1 MCGIRAPL
9 CAMCVRVVQ
18 ALKSTVGVTSKLHLK
33 KLIQVCLWQCVFI
46 SRGVCVSLCVVETV
60 MAVHSPCHALSHV
73 VLFVV
78 AFCFSF
84 VSQRIEGLKDHQEAL
99 EARIA
104 HRKAK
109 KEAKVQAAYVVMWCG
124 WLCMGSVCTD
134 AYGTAVGLL
143 RACLCL
149 YHALLVPV
157 LSWVVSCPVLLYLPP
172 QQEAQSRGAQEPH
185 GRCCG
190 SPASTSHR
198 PHLPHKHNHACIC
211 HSRRYRG
218 RCSSI
223 RSRSRGQASHPSPT
237 FAIPHHRAR
246 LPATILCL
254 ATSAEP
260 HTTAA
265 CHNHRSCDWWCGSVP
280 ASAGTHCVFVAPSA
294 THFPHAPRPHATA
307 AATPGCPTGV
317 IHPSVPRDG
326 CTGWCLDVDRRLD
339 DDRRSATGALAA
351 AGSATRSGA
360 AAPAE
365 ASARHPGSHAGA
377 VTTASFGRPQQAQP
391 PAAAAVAWRP
401 AHRAAL
407 RDRQGCR
414 RWWWWC

>member
-9 CAMCVRVVQ
+9 CAMCVHVVQ

-157 LSWVVSCPVLLYLPP
+157 LSWVVSCPVLL
-172 QQEAQSRGAQEPH
+172 
-185 GRCCG
+185 
-190 SPASTSHR
+190 
-198 PHLPHKHNHACIC
+198 
-211 HSRRYRG
+211 
-218 RCSSI
+218 
-223 RSRSRGQASHPSPT
+223 
-237 FAIPHHRAR
+237 
-246 LPATILCL
+246 
-254 ATSAEP
+254 
-260 HTTAA
+260 
-265 CHNHRSCDWWCGSVP
+265 
-280 ASAGTHCVFVAPSA
+280 ASAA
-294 THFPHAPRPHATA
+294 
-307 AATPGCPTGV
+307 
-317 IHPSVPRDG
+317 
-326 CTGWCLDVDRRLD
+326 
-339 DDRRSATGALAA
+339 RSAKQ
-351 AGSATRSGA
+351 R
-360 AAPAE
+360 
-365 ASARHPGSHAGA
+365 
-377 VTTASFGRPQQAQP
+377 RPRTSWAMLWKPRQHQP
-391 PAAAAVAWRP
+391 PAPPHSQTQPRVHLPQPTLPGTVFQHPEQEQGPGISPVPHLRHP
-401 AHRAAL
+401 PSPCPPPRHHPLPRHLRRAPYNSSVPQPPLL
-407 RDRQGCR
+407 RLVV
-414 RWWWWC
+414 W